1 MSALQDSDGVLV
13 LARIDALVADLLHQ
27 LADQLD
33 AVRPAPLR
41 ISSTVAEPGER
52 DADAAQRKARPVMFP
67 TRASSGVRRFAQYV
81 RVLEVVQA
89 NLLAGRTMTKRE
101 VFNTQRASDLVV
113 ERLGQLLGCTR
124 GSLGIV
130 ASTRGLVS
138 GSMHLRSPDGRSVH
152 SVRGET
158 QRIPADIG
166 AAWTVHLT
174 CPEDCRGHVVLV
186 VEKACV
192 FQRLL
197 DLQIGSLIVVT
208 ACGYADTATLQLVR
222 LLAASPCPGGVR
234 VCGLFDGDP
243 YGVDIHMHYCAATPI
258 EWLGVDA
265 DEFDLAPHT
274 HTALRADERTKAMRL
289 LRHPSP
295 VRETHRRRLTSMLLD
310 GYKVQIDAAYNWT
323 GGLGAYLQH
332 KLEL

>member
-1 MSALQDSDGVLV
+1 
-13 LARIDALVADLLHQ
+13 
-27 LADQLD
+27 
-33 AVRPAPLR
+33 
-41 ISSTVAEPGER
+41 
-52 DADAAQRKARPVMFP
+52 MFP
-67 TRASSGVRRFAQYV
+67 TRASSGVRRFVRAGAQGGTGESACRTYDD
-81 RVLEVVQA
+81 QA
-89 NLLAGRTMTKRE
+89 
-101 VFNTQRASDLVV
+101 RASDLVV
-113 ERLGQLLGCTR
+113 ERLAQLLGCTR
-124 GSLGIV
+124 GALGIV
-130 ASTRGLVS
+130 ASTRGLIS
-138 GSMHLRSPDGRSVH
+138 GSMHLRSPDGRAVH

-158 QRIPADIG
+158 QRMPADMS
-166 AAWTVHLT
+166 AAWSVHLT

-197 DLQIGSLIVVT
+197 DLQLGSDLILVT
-208 ACGYADTATLQLVR
+208 ACGYADAATLELVR
-222 LLAASPCPGGVR
+222 LLAAAPCPAGVR

-258 EWLGVDA
+258 QWLAVDA
-265 DEFDLAPHT
+265 DEFDLAPQT

-332 KLEL
+332 KLQL